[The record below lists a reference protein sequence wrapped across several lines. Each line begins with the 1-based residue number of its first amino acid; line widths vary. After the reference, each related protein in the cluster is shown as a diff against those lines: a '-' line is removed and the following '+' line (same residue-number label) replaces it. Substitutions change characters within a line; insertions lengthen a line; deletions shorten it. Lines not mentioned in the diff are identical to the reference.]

1 VSFNRLPLDV
11 WLFSDGLW
19 IVAADS
25 GLGRLVGQ
33 RIVSVGG
40 VPVAEALR
48 RLEPYISRD
57 NPMGIAVLGTFYL
70 TIPSFTDAVD
80 LGGKDGAISYE
91 LETRE
96 GQRHIT
102 RLEAPATGF
111 RAPSFKLPA
120 IAGSTLLWMRHPD
133 VPQWL
138 AVLPEQHAVYV
149 QYNQVQ
155 DGPML
160 SVAQFAD
167 SLSRV
172 LATTGAQHLIVDLR
186 RNNGG
191 NNELNRPLVRALIA
205 FDVVPGHRLWIL
217 TARTTFSAAQNFLNN
232 VERWTNA
239 TIVGEPSGSKPN
251 FAGED
256 TELLLPYSGLR
267 GSISTR
273 WWQDA
278 GPLDRRQWIAPNWS
292 IPVRSS
298 DYFAN
303 RDPVLDAVL
312 GKLK

>member
-1 VSFNRLPLDV
+1 VSFNRVPLDV

-111 RAPSFKLPA
+111 RAPSFKLSA
-120 IAGSTLLWMRHPD
+120 VAGSTLLWMRHPD
-133 VPQWL
+133 VSQWL
-138 AVLPEQHAVYV
+138 EVLPEKHAVYSHHRRPTPDRRSAA
-149 QYNQVQ
+149 QQRRQ
-155 DGPML
+155 QWTQSPAGPRVDRIRCCTGPSAL
-160 SVAQFAD
+160 DPHRAD
-167 SLSRV
+167 
-172 LATTGAQHLIVDLR
+172 
-186 RNNGG
+186 
-191 NNELNRPLVRALIA
+191 
-205 FDVVPGHRLWIL
+205 DVFR
-217 TARTTFSAAQNFLNN
+217 AQNFLNN

-312 GKLK
+312 GQLK